1 MICIIMIMVM
11 RILRYRSKMLY
22 ISIILYFKISRNI
35 CWSIMKKHVNMSMD
49 SLVQWF
55 FSNFIFRIKWVD
67 IDTHITVWQFPQ
79 GVLDLHILLC
89 TALKSRF
96 TGQTSYTSS
105 DLRNAVRLEI
115 VSGELEDWN
124 WSQFGVIRAVTLIH
138 VTSQLNEQ
146 KTIRDLNITPNTV
159 TIKHINMYHSCVT
172 KSSW

>member
-35 CWSIMKKHVNMSMD
+35 CWSIMKKHVVKWKYEHGFFSTI
-49 SLVQWF
+49 F
-55 FSNFIFRIKWVD
+55 FSNFIFRFKWVD

-115 VSGELEDWN
+115 VSGELEDWY
-124 WSQFGVIRAVTLIH
+124 WSQFVVIRAVTVIH

-146 KTIRDLNITPNTV
+146 
-159 TIKHINMYHSCVT
+159 
-172 KSSW
+172 